1 MIKKWLLI
9 LLIVSIAIFIV
20 SVVIDASNNPKVEG
34 PVNNVIE
41 QVMTGEKPS
50 PADHI
55 KEDQIHVYDDRIVIE
70 IKNARWAGFEDTNSM
85 DPILDKDSNA
95 IQVVP
100 EKPEDIQIGDIISYQ
115 SEMFNAVI
123 IHRVVDIGQDE
134 QGIYY
139 ITKGDNN
146 NEVDPEKVRFEMVRR
161 ILVAIIY

>member
-1 MIKKWLLI
+1 MIKKGILI
-9 LLIVSIAIFIV
+9 LLIISVAIFTV
-20 SVVIDASNNPKVEG
+20 SLVIDASNSPKVEG
-34 PVNNVIE
+34 PVNNVIQ

-55 KEDQIHVYDDRIVIE
+55 KEDQIHVYDDKIVIE

-95 IQVVP
+95 IQVIP
-100 EKPEDIQIGDIISYQ
+100 EKPEDIQVGDIISYQ
-115 SEMFNAVI
+115 SEMFNTVI
-123 IHRVVDIGQDE
+123 IHRVVEINEDE

-139 ITKGDNN
+139 VTRGDNN
-146 NEVDPEKVRFEMVRR
+146 SANDPEKIRFEMVRR